1 MLKKLNRVLSITLI
15 LTVIGVSLFW
25 VLQHRALDTSQGT
38 PGVSGSVEPPQA
50 QQTQKVSKASPG
62 NILTDEKLA
71 TPEVQELLQA
81 RESPEYQDFLETH
94 PGSVDEVFAFF
105 ESQGVQIDQ
114 NQFYAIFN
122 RLFQEHFP
130 HVSAEELEPQ
140 MREKLASLFLESGIQ
155 LETAAQG
162 EGIEDLMAEFLA
174 EKQNI
179 AWLMEHFQGDY
190 VAFGLWAID
199 VFQNPAPPAT
209 PTPVPLRASDPSVPV
224 DANHPSTSAQ
234 DTSLDVE
241 AKQRIDPHDNR
252 DAQSVDKSV
261 INRGS
266 EFFIKDEDN
275 TEEAFVPDSSKLPT
289 NEESLRAAL
298 RKSFSAERYNAAL
311 TTLNRH
317 GPQEGLHRLKAS
329 DPEVATHIERIFR
342 KQKEEN

>member
-1 MLKKLNRVLSITLI
+1 MLEKLNRVLSITLI
-15 LTVIGVSLFW
+15 LTVIGVGLLW
-25 VLQHRALDTSQGT
+25 VLQHRALNTLQGT
-38 PGVSGSVEPPQA
+38 PSVPGSVEPPET
-50 QQTQKVSKASPG
+50 QQTQKVSKTSPG

-71 TPEVQELLQA
+71 IPEIQELLQA

-122 RLFQEHFP
+122 RLFREQFP
-130 HVSAEELEPQ
+130 LLSTDELEPQ
-140 MREKLASLFLESGIQ
+140 MREKLAKLFLESGIQ

-162 EGIEDLMAEFLA
+162 EGVEDLMAEFLA
-174 EKQNI
+174 EKQNV

-190 VAFGLWAID
+190 IAFGLWAID
-199 VFQNPAPPAT
+199 VFQHPTPLAT
-209 PTPVPLRASDPSVPV
+209 PTPVPFHASDPAVLV
-224 DANHPSTSAQ
+224 DTNDPSTAAQ
-234 DTSLDVE
+234 DASLDAE
-241 AKQRIDPHDNR
+241 PKQRIDPHDNR
-252 DAQSVDKSV
+252 EAQSVDRSA
-261 INRGS
+261 INGDS
-266 EFFIKDEDN
+266 EFFTKDEDN
-275 TEEAFVPDSSKLPT
+275 TEEVFTPNSSKLPT

-298 RKSFSAERYNAAL
+298 RESFSAERYNAAI

-317 GPQEGLHRLKAS
+317 GPQEGLRRLKAS